1 MDVVYWLQGV
11 EFEWNENKAT
21 LNLKNHKI
29 SFTEAATVFI
39 DSLAIT
45 ILDPEHS
52 FDEEREITVGWSNR
66 LRLLLV
72 AHTERGERIRIISA
86 RELTRTEREAYEKG
100 NLN

>member
-11 EFEWNENKAT
+11 EFEWDENKAA

-29 SFTEAATVFI
+29 AFTEAATVFI

-45 ILDPEHS
+45 VFDPEHS
-52 FDEEREITVGWSNR
+52 LDEKREITVGWSNR

-72 AHTERGERIRIISA
+72 AHTERVERIRIISA
-86 RELTRTEREAYEKG
+86 RELTRTERKAYEKG
-100 NLN
+100 SSN